1 MIDTVVFDFG
11 NVIFS
16 YDRTPFINK
25 LVDSSP
31 KSEEEIR
38 ESFLDNGL
46 EDEFSKGELN
56 TDEFFKK
63 AKRLYELDIS
73 KEEFIV
79 TYADIFD
86 PNREVMNLI
95 KNLSGVYKL
104 QLFSDTNP
112 IHYKTYIEN
121 CPVYSLFDAETISFR
136 IGSLKTSKKG
146 YKDVIRKSGSKPED
160 IVFIDDFEDH
170 VEISRNLGIK
180 GIHFKG
186 YEQLKRKLKDLGVDF

>member
-11 NVIFS
+11 NVIYS

-46 EDEFSKGELN
+46 EDEYSKGELN

-95 KNLSGVYKL
+95 KDLSGSYRL

-112 IHYKTYIEN
+112 IHYRTAIKN

-146 YKDVIRKSGSKPED
+146 YKVIIRKSESKPKN
-160 IVFIDDFEDH
+160 IVFIDDYEEH

-180 GIHFKG
+180 GIHFRG
-186 YEQLKRKLKDLGVDF
+186 YEQLKKELKDLGIDF